1 LKHFE
6 ALKYFE
12 NLQIPS
18 QKRAFQEVSP
28 ILISKSLPAQAGQGG
43 LIAIAVTVLVAL
55 VIMAGSLSSMSN
67 MNATRTVVTKQTL
80 QAFYVGQS
88 GIQEAMATRIL
99 PRSNYLN
106 FKTPIGAQKPMYAGS
121 GLVYQ
126 NPDPINPT
134 GLLGQYR
141 YVVVGGQGTR
151 IPGTGAYYAPGDVN
165 PLQVPRLIVTDSIP
179 DTSPFIVMSNA
190 SVCKSSTNVSV
201 IQPDALIAGLN
212 PTCKPGYYLDD
223 ITLVAQ
229 VRLNRE
235 QPSNGTVIMDRA
247 QQLRIFKNRNA
258 IILPAGAQVPGYAA
272 WQPLGSTINFDTV
285 WTSGTVKPNHLLVYN
300 FIDNTIYVNTDITG
314 TSMNIGTIP
323 AKAVLRLYFN
333 EAFDYRSISP
343 TYDTNLTDCGVQATA
358 ANCRVRVMQGTD
370 ATGNQGTAYLGNTMI
385 PILPDG
391 SQLILLPPVTPAD
404 QIQSTNNYNA
414 IKIDAKFL
422 QTSNSSVGTQNYT
435 IIFKTQ

>member
-1 LKHFE
+1 
-6 ALKYFE
+6 
-12 NLQIPS
+12 
-18 QKRAFQEVSP
+18 
-28 ILISKSLPAQAGQGG
+28 
-43 LIAIAVTVLVAL
+43 
-55 VIMAGSLSSMSN
+55 

-80 QAFYVGQS
+80 QAYYVGQS

-106 FKTPIGAQKPMYAGS
+106 FKTPVGVQQPMYTGS

-126 NPDPINPT
+126 NPDPVNPT
-134 GLLGQYR
+134 GLLGEYR

-151 IPGTGAYYAPGDVN
+151 IPGTGAYYAPTAVN

-179 DTSPFIVMSNA
+179 DTSPFIVISNA
-190 SVCKSSTNVSV
+190 SVCKSSANKAA
-201 IQPDALIAGLN
+201 IQPDALIAGLT
-212 PTCKPGYYLDD
+212 PTCKAGYYLDD
-223 ITLVAQ
+223 VTLVAQ

-235 QPSNGTVIMDRA
+235 QPSNGTVVMDRA

-258 IILPAGAQVPGYAA
+258 ITLPAGAQVPGYAA
-272 WQPLGSTINFDTV
+272 WQPVGNSINFDTA
-285 WTSGTVKPNHLLVYN
+285 WSGGNVLPNHLLVYN
-300 FIDNTIYVNTDITG
+300 FIDNTVYVNTDITG

-323 AKAVLRLYFN
+323 AKAVMRVYFN

-358 ANCRVRVMQGTD
+358 ANCRVRVMQGTNAAGD
-370 ATGNQGTAYLGNTMI
+370 NGSAYLGNTMV
-385 PILPDG
+385 PLLPDG
-391 SQLILLPPVTPAD
+391 SQLILLPPVTPSD
-404 QIQSTNNYNA
+404 QIQSTNNFNA

-422 QTSNSSVGTQNYT
+422 QTSNGSVGTQNYT

>member
-1 LKHFE
+1 LKNFE

-12 NLQIPS
+12 NPQNSTQDI
-18 QKRAFQEVSP
+18 SP
-28 ILISKSLPAQAGQGG
+28 KNSITQSLPAQPGQGG

-67 MNATRTVVTKQTL
+67 MNAIRTVVTKQTL
-80 QAFYVGQS
+80 QAYYVGQS
-88 GIQEAMATRIL
+88 GIQEALATRIL
-99 PRSNYLN
+99 PRSNFLN
-106 FKTPIGAQKPMYAGS
+106 FKTPVGSQKPMYTGS

-151 IPGTGAYYAPGDVN
+151 IPANGAYYNPTDPAAVN
-165 PLQVPRLIVTDSIP
+165 NLNVPRLIVTDTIP
-179 DTSPFIVMSNA
+179 ESSPFVVISNA
-190 SVCKSSTNVSV
+190 SVCKSSTSKSA
-201 IQPDALIAGLN
+201 IQPDALNPGLT
-212 PTCKPGYYLDD
+212 PTCKAGYYLDD
-223 ITLVAQ
+223 ITLVSQ

-235 QPSNGTVIMDRA
+235 QPTSGVIMDRA

-258 IILPAGAQVPGYAA
+258 ITLPAGAQVPGYAA
-272 WQPLGSTINFDTV
+272 WQPAGNIINFDTV
-285 WTSGTVKPNHLLVYN
+285 WNGGNVSPNHLLVYN
-300 FIDNTIYVNTDITG
+300 FIDNTVYLDTNITG

-323 AKAVLRLYFN
+323 AKAVMRVYFN

-358 ANCRVRVMQGTD
+358 ANCRVRVMQGTNAAGD
-370 ATGNQGTAYLGNTMI
+370 NGNVYLGNTMI
-385 PILPDG
+385 PLLPDG
-391 SQLILLPPVTPAD
+391 SQLILLPPVTPTD

-414 IKIDAKFL
+414 IKIDARFL
-422 QTSNSSVGTQNYT
+422 QTFNGSVGTQNYT